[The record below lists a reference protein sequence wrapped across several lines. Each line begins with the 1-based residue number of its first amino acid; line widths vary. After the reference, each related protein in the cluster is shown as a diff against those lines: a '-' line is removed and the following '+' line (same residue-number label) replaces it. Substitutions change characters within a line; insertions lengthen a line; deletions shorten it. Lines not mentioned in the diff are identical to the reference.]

1 MIVASRRDLVRS
13 AIGRALRVRQA
24 ADIPLW
30 DAVCP
35 YDLAEQRGV
44 EVRFQALASFDGM
57 RAGDSGGSTIVVSS
71 LRPPGRKAFTCAHEL
86 GHEVF
91 DHGVQFDEL
100 VGSRDAP
107 RQDEP
112 EEIIA
117 DAFAG
122 FLLMPKSAVEHGLAV
137 RGWRLASCGPREI
150 YSLASWLGVGYT
162 TLIWHLQCGLRT
174 LEANRADELRKVRL
188 PRIRKEI
195 LRHDC
200 PGELMIVDSHWAGR
214 PVDIQVDDIALMPAG
229 GRAEG
234 TCIEA
239 APEATG
245 RVLVRGVTPGIG
257 RLILEESGWSGFV
270 RVSRRDYV
278 GRNKYRHLEEINDEQ
293 AVCRDRP

>member
-24 ADIPLW
+24 ANIPLW

-35 YDLAEQRGV
+35 FDLAEQRGV

-57 RAGDSGGSTIVVSS
+57 RGGDSDGSTIVVSS

-86 GHEVF
+86 GHEIF

-100 VGSRDAP
+100 VGCRDTP
-107 RQDEP
+107 RQNQP
-112 EEIIA
+112 EEIVA

-122 FLLMPKSAVEHGLAV
+122 FLLMPKSAVEYGLVV
-137 RGWRLASCGPREI
+137 RGWDLATCDPREI

-162 TLIWHLQCGLRT
+162 TLIWHLQCGLRI
-174 LEANRADELRKVRL
+174 LQANRADELRKVRL
-188 PRIRKEI
+188 PRIRKEF
-195 LRHDC
+195 LGRDC
-200 PGELMIVDSHWAGR
+200 HGELVIVDSHWRGR
-214 PVDIQVDDIALMPAG
+214 PLDIQVDDIALMPKG

-234 TCIEA
+234 TCIAA
-239 APEATG
+239 APDAAG
-245 RVLVRGVTPGIG
+245 RIMVRGVTPGIG
-257 RLILEESGWSGFV
+257 RLILEESDWSAFV

-278 GRNKYRHLEEINDEQ
+278 GRNRYRHLEEIDDE
-293 AVCRDRP
+293 